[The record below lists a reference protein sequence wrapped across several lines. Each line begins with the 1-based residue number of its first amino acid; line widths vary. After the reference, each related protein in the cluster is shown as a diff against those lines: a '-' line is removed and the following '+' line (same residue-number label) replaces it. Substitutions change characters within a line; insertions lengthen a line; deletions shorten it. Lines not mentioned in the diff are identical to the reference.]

1 MDINQKFDNLVK
13 QLEQHKL
20 PTVRIKPSTDKPQHS
35 WSSKFGGD
43 PYWLKDTEYLFN
55 DEGEPLFLLAQ
66 LNFAEIPHL
75 EGYPT
80 SGLLQFFIACDD
92 LYGCDYIEA
101 DDLESMLKQ
110 PNNYRVIY
118 HEQVVENEEL
128 LHKDF
133 PQPAEDDDFYLPVDK
148 EYSVNFELTEEIPS
162 AEDYRFCKIIDNLED
177 DLMDDELEDELMDHV
192 FDNIKNDG
200 SKIGGYAIFTQDDPR
215 GYEQSDNDWLLLFQ
229 MDSES
234 GDNGIDIR
242 WGEGIVGNFFIEK
255 DRLEKQD
262 FSRVWYNWD
271 CS

>member
-20 PTVRIKPSTDKPQHS
+20 PTVKIKPSTDKPQHS

-80 SGLLQFFIACDD
+80 SGLLQFFISANE
-92 LYGCDYIEA
+92 LYGCYFIGCD
-101 DDLESMLKQ
+101 K
-110 PNNYRVIY
+110 NKF
-118 HEQVVENEEL
+118 EEL
-128 LHKDF
+128 LKTSDGYRVVYHADVVEDESLLQTDF
-133 PQPAEDDDFYLPVDK
+133 PQPDDDEDEDCYLPLYK
-148 EYSVNFELTEEIPS
+148 EYSVSFEKCEHIPS
-162 AEDYRFCKIIDNLED
+162 PHDYRFDQIVGDIDD
-177 DLMDDELEDELMDHV
+177 DLMDYV

-200 SKIGGYAIFTQDDPR
+200 SQIGGYATFTQEDPR
-215 GYEQSDNDWLLLFQ
+215 VYKDSENKWLLLFQ
-229 MDSES
+229 MDSEFS
-234 GDNGIDIR
+234 DDGIDIM
-242 WGEGIVGNFFIEK
+242 WGDIGVGNFFIEK
-255 DRLEKQD
+255 NMLQKLD